1 MNYLIK
7 DEELVIHYEKG
18 KGAWTYYLKIPN
30 TKQIKAKW
38 GFLKVSGTIDNYPIQ
53 SKNLAPKKDSDKY
66 LSISE
71 TIRNTIRKKAGD
83 LVKVT
88 LTIDQTNERLTENQI
103 IECFEDAQVLIKFEK
118 LSREE
123 QQEILRNISSE
134 LTEELQSKRIIYFI
148 EKLLRSPHNNS

>member
-18 KGAWTYYLKIPN
+18 KGAWTYYLIIPN

-38 GFLKVSGTIDNYPIQ
+38 GFLKVTGTIDNYPIQ

-71 TIRNTIRKKAGD
+71 SIRNAIQKKAGD
-83 LVKVT
+83 KVKVT
-88 LTIDQTNERLTENQI
+88 LTIEQNHPSLTESQI
-103 IECFEDAQVLIKFEK
+103 LECFEDAEVLSHFKK
-118 LSREE
+118 LSQME
-123 QQEILRNISSE
+123 QMEILTIISSE
-134 LTEELQSKRIIYFI
+134 MTEELQSKRIIYFI
-148 EKLLRSPHNNS
+148 ERFLR